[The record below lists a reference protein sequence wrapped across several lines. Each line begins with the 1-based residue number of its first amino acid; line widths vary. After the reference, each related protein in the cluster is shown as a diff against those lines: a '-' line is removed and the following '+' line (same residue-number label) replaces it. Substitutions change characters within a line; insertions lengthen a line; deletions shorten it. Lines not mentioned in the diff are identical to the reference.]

1 MGKTMRLLLAALLL
15 MCAVGCG
22 GDQTDRVVLVET
34 DASPAGR
41 FSAAY
46 SYELGEAVEL
56 CFVVE
61 TWEAG
66 VLTQTTELTRRA
78 AADRGTIDLSL
89 DTTRD
94 EGVVWTIDGTAAMVA
109 LGWTHQGGQLWSFR
123 GTDREEALSRDGGD
137 VLGCVAFQDEA
148 GAALP
153 TFDSTRIQEDR
164 TFLQA
169 YDHAQVLR
177 IDRT

>member
-1 MGKTMRLLLAALLL
+1 
-15 MCAVGCG
+15 
-22 GDQTDRVVLVET
+22 
-34 DASPAGR
+34 
-41 FSAAY
+41 
-46 SYELGEAVEL
+46 
-56 CFVVE
+56 
-61 TWEAG
+61 
-66 VLTQTTELTRRA
+66 
-78 AADRGTIDLSL
+78 
-89 DTTRD
+89 
-94 EGVVWTIDGTAAMVA
+94 MVA
-109 LGWTHQGGQLWSFR
+109 SGWTHQGGQLWSFR